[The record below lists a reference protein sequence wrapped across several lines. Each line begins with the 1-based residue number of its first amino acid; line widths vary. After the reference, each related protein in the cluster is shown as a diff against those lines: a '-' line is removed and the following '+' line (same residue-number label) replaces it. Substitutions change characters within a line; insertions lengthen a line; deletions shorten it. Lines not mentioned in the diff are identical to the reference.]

1 MTAAL
6 PPPGWPLAD
15 WSRIVTHRPHRW
27 HVQEA
32 GAGPTLMFIHGA
44 AGATHSWRDILPD
57 LARDHHVVALD
68 LPGQGFTRMGT
79 RARCGLAPSSEDIAS
94 LAEAQ
99 GWRVDTVIGHSA
111 GAAIAL
117 QLAGDLD
124 PAPRRVIGINAALE
138 HFSGAAGWLFPAMAK
153 MMAANPLTA
162 TMLSLSATRGMVERL
177 LGVTGGEIDARGI
190 DCYLHLFRMR
200 AHVDATLAMMA
211 QWSLAPLDA
220 RLPRLTQ
227 PVLFVTGER
236 DTAVAPRVS
245 EDAAARMPNHGSM
258 RLRPVASAQFAPC
271 PASTTSGTASRTAG
285 AAASSITLA
294 RAGDE
299 AFHRVLVHL
308 EQQFVMDLQQHPCR
322 QPGDRGLHADHRPP
336 DDVRGAAL
344 DRRVDRGARANPA
357 VGPLALI
364 SGVWIL
370 RPNRVS
376 TKPCFANATVSSM

>member
-190 DCYLHLFRMR
+190 DCYLHLFR
-200 AHVDATLAMMA
+200 
-211 QWSLAPLDA
+211 QC
-220 RLPRLTQ
+220 
-227 PVLFVTGER
+227 
-236 DTAVAPRVS
+236 
-245 EDAAARMPNHGSM
+245 
-258 RLRPVASAQFAPC
+258 ASAQFAPC
-271 PASTTSGTASRTAG
+271 PASDHQRHGRVHRRVAGPSITSRPAAISFVDGEPSSTSNSNSSCTCSSIRRHPSI
-285 AAASSITLA
+285 AASIRIIARRMMSAAVPWIGALIAA
-294 RAGDE
+294 RAAKPARRPLGVDLGRVDLAPEQRLHVAVDLRERLRVVHVVLDAGEALEIPVDE
-299 AFHRVLVHL
+299 ALRLGPRDAQVA
-308 EQQFVMDLQQHPCR
+308 R
-322 QPGDRGLHADHRPP
+322 RP
-336 DDVRGAAL
+336 
-344 DRRVDRGARANPA
+344 
-357 VGPLALI
+357 
-364 SGVWIL
+364 
-370 RPNRVS
+370 
-376 TKPCFANATVSSM
+376 KPEIP